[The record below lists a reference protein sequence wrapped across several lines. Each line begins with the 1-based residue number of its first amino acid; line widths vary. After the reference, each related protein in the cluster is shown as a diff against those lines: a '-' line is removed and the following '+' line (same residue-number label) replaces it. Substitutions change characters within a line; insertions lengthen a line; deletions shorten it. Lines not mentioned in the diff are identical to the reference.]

1 MPRHIGIIAV
11 SPEGSSLC
19 YRTIMSLCAEH
30 PGAQPMV
37 TMHSRPFSTYLD
49 AIHKQDWTAVGM
61 LLQESAFALAACG
74 AEFCV
79 LPDNVA
85 VYAAPFAEA
94 KSPIP
99 WLSMIDLVAD
109 AVTTN
114 KCASVGLLG
123 TKTVSYGSIYQAIL
137 GLRGVKVVAPPE
149 DEADLI
155 DRIIYD
161 ELVYGRVMPQSRE
174 RILHSIES
182 LAARG
187 CDGVIVGCTELPLL
201 LNGMASPLPFYDAVG
216 LLSSAAVHR
225 AMTP

>member
-1 MPRHIGIIAV
+1 MPKHIGIIAV
-11 SPEGSSLC
+11 SPEGSALC
-19 YRTIMSLCAEH
+19 YRSIMNLCAER
-30 PGAQPMV
+30 PGPKPSV
-37 TMHSRPFSTYLD
+37 TLHSRPFAAYLD

-61 LLQESAFALAACG
+61 LLQESALALAAAG

-85 VYAAPFAEA
+85 VYAAPLAEA

-109 AVTTN
+109 AVTN
-114 KCASVGLLG
+114 DHRVSVGLLG
-123 TKTVSYGSIYQAIL
+123 TKAVSYGSIYQAIL

-149 DEADLI
+149 AEADVI

-161 ELVYGRVMPQSRE
+161 ELVYGRVMPRSRE
-174 RILHSIES
+174 CLLHSIEA

-187 CDGVIVGCTELPLL
+187 CDGVIIGCTELPLL
-201 LNGMASPLPFYDAVG
+201 LNGVGSPLPFYDAVG
-216 LLSSAAVHR
+216 LLSTAAVDR
-225 AMTP
+225 SLAL

>member
-1 MPRHIGIIAV
+1 MPKHIGIIAV
-11 SPEGSSLC
+11 SPEGSALC
-19 YRTIMSLCAEH
+19 YRTIMSLCAERDG
-30 PGAQPMV
+30 PKPSV
-37 TMHSRPFSTYLD
+37 TMHSRPFSSYLD

-61 LLQESAFALAACG
+61 LLQESAFALAAGG

-85 VYAAPFAEA
+85 AYATPLAES

-109 AVTTN
+109 AVTN
-114 KCASVGLLG
+114 DQRGSVGLLG
-123 TKTVSYGSIYQAIL
+123 TKAVSYGSIYQVVL

-149 DEADLI
+149 DEADSI

-161 ELVYGRVMPQSRE
+161 ELVYGRVLPQSRE
-174 RILHSIES
+174 RLLRSIEA
-182 LAARG
+182 LEKRG

-201 LNGMASPLPFYDAVG
+201 LNGIGSPLPCYDALG
-216 LLSSAAVHR
+216 LLAAAAVER
-225 AMTP
+225 AMAG